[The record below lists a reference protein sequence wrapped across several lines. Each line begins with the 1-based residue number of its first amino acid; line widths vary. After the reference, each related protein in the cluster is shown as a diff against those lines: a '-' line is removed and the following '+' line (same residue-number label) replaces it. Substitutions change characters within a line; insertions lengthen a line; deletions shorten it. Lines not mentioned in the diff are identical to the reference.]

1 MDSAPNIYQIYVS
14 LLVIRNSY
22 DLNMRRSSFHNIKF
36 NYLFRDAR
44 NYKSF
49 GFVVLSNPGGK
60 SPEEIDGDLRRCL
73 IDGTYFYPEQVQLP
87 VLDESEEGLGNEY
100 ENVESDDE
108 YGLKVRTLCAAGVS
122 AL

>member
-60 SPEEIDGDLRRCL
+60 SPEEIDGDLRRFL
-73 IDGTYFYPEQVQLP
+73 IEGAYFYVEQVQLP
-87 VLDESEEGLGNEY
+87 VLDESEKRMCYEY
-100 ENVESDDE
+100 ERV
-108 YGLKVRTLCAAGVS
+108 KVVS
-122 AL
+122 TGSK